1 MRLGGITLYTSDIV
15 DTIDSTYL
23 SIYMMK
29 PLSDDCSAE
38 TNHSCPI
45 EPDLTIR
52 VHSRRSLYMESGNNT
67 PNSLVCIWFMS
78 RVHHILIGRA
88 KQSLQVEVHSTPSTT
103 RGKLTPPD
111 RLISLCPHIQ
121 EHTNYYSF
129 LEDSIRERCYGLIF
143 QANNAYIF
151 PGLGL
156 GLIMSGAMRVT
167 DDMLLAACKLSSRSH
182 ILS

>member
-1 MRLGGITLYTSDIV
+1 MTSFNEVGGITLYTSDIV

-111 RLISLCPHIQ
+111 RLVSVSITFKNTLTTIHSWKTQ
-121 EHTNYYSF
+121 
-129 LEDSIRERCYGLIF
+129 LERGVMD
-143 QANNAYIF
+143 
-151 PGLGL
+151 
-156 GLIMSGAMRVT
+156 
-167 DDMLLAACKLSSRSH
+167 
-182 ILS
+182 